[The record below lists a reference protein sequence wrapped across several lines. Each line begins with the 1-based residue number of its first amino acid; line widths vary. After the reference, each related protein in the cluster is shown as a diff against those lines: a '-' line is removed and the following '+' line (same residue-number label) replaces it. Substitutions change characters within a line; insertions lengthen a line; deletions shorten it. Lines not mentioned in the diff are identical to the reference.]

1 MEAHLPMQATS
12 LPASPSTCP
21 SGPHE
26 YRTACLL
33 QFNETKQL
41 ELEAIL
47 RACKWQRL
55 EFKPADVGCDVRQAS
70 PRKRPCSGSVGN
82 TQVMHGLTEGAMR
95 PLSSSGTRWFG
106 GGVRVERCGH
116 HAGAEHEWEMHRI
129 GPFTTTGGN
138 DWTQVQLPALHSRHK
153 LGTRLAV
160 SEYFLGST
168 STEGKLLAYP
178 PLHQHHF
185 HVEEYKADWF
195 AGGLIAHGDDQCHAH
210 AGGVACLV
218 HRHAPGHVQR
228 VTTPLSVDADV
239 NDVRA
244 AGSPPLTHWAVVA
257 LKSIREVPPSSE
269 PLPTDAAVRSSG
281 RLQALTQMRLAVMPL
296 PVRNPGYPGTYGVPS
311 NQTSAFFRE
320 GRFLV
325 DTPLAWSYVHTHGQ
339 QIVVAI
345 RVPRPLF
352 PQPSSRNLPIGT
364 TSTRW
369 RSTSTRALAASV

>member
-1 MEAHLPMQATS
+1 MGDAP
-12 LPASPSTCP
+12 
-21 SGPHE
+21 
-26 YRTACLL
+26 YRPVYDDG
-33 QFNETKQL
+33 
-41 ELEAIL
+41 
-47 RACKWQRL
+47 RQRL
-55 EFKPADVGCDVRQAS
+55 DAGPAARASFAAQARYP
-70 PRKRPCSGSVGN
+70 PRR
-82 TQVMHGLTEGAMR
+82 
-95 PLSSSGTRWFG
+95 
-106 GGVRVERCGH
+106 
-116 HAGAEHEWEMHRI
+116 
-129 GPFTTTGGN
+129 
-138 DWTQVQLPALHSRHK
+138 D
-153 LGTRLAV
+153 
-160 SEYFLGST
+160 LGST

-269 PLPTDAAVRSSG
+269 PLPADAAVRSSG

-325 DTPLAWSYVHTHGQ
+325 DTPLAWSYLHTHGQ
-339 QIVVAI
+339 QIAAAI